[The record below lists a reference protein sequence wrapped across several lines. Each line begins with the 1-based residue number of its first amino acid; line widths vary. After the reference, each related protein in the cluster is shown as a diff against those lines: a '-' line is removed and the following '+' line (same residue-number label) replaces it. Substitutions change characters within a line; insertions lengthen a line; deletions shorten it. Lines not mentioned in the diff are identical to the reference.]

1 MIEGKPIVITY
12 RPGQKYVLLA
22 LVLAA
27 VAALLVVA
35 LTDDYFRTF

>member
-22 LVLAA
+22 LVLA
-27 VAALLVVA
+27 LVLV
-35 LTDDYFRTF
+35 LKVVI